1 MGPYREA
8 FTDALSEILQVGS
21 SGNGSLGVLDP
32 TPNNE
37 SNIGEKRDLFMFSL
51 NNIDWSKLSNVNQS
65 LTCTERSIRLSF
77 SSLIF
82 TGDESSREVEEALVF
97 LGRLTGTAFR
107 HGIPLDL
114 QLPLDSVWKPMAEEE
129 SADDGLKELDSLAYQ
144 QNGNCEEKSML
155 MLWQQR
161 MLNSFI
167 DGISSV
173 LPAEIF
179 SIFTGEELRDLF
191 CGNPDIDVDML
202 RRVVEYEGYKESDKV
217 IEFFWEILREF
228 TNEERKR
235 FLQFVWARNR
245 LPLKESEFD
254 APFKIQKDNGNDGD
268 QALPSAS
275 TCFFSLSLPEYKC
288 KKHMKEKLLFAINN
302 VTTMETDFQTNSAE
316 IAEGYRTF

>member
-1 MGPYREA
+1 
-8 FTDALSEILQVGS
+8 
-21 SGNGSLGVLDP
+21 
-32 TPNNE
+32 
-37 SNIGEKRDLFMFSL
+37 MFSL
-51 NNIDWSKLSNVNQS
+51 NKTETSNIPDVKQS
-65 LTCTERSIRLSF
+65 LTRTERSIRSTF
-77 SSLIF
+77 STLIT
-82 TGDESSREVEEALVF
+82 TGDESSREVEDALVF

-114 QLPLDSVWKPMAEEE
+114 PLPMDSVWRAMVEEE
-129 SADDGLKELDSLAYQ
+129 SKNDGLQELDSLAHQ
-144 QNGNCEEKSML
+144 QNAYHEEKPMVL
-155 MLWQQR
+155 KWQQR

-173 LPAEIF
+173 LPVEIF
-179 SIFTGEELRDLF
+179 SILTGEELRDFF

-202 RRVVEYEGYKESDKV
+202 RRVVEYEGYDESDKV
-217 IEFFWEILREF
+217 IEYFWEVLREL

-245 LPLKESEFD
+245 LPMKESDFD

-275 TCFFSLSLPEYKC
+275 TCFFSLSLPEYKS
-288 KKHMKEKLLFAINN
+288 KEHLKEKLLFAINN

-316 IAEGYRTF
+316 IAEGYRAF